1 MSRSKVNEQQG
12 DGEGFDQALNAHRD
26 MLLRGRSFSGRE
38 VLLKN
43 VKKGDFFR
51 RTPDAN
57 TTFIKGD
64 YFRDGGFNKYGAS
77 DAEDMNREV
86 FLKGNTKVWVDFTY

>member
-1 MSRSKVNEQQG
+1 MESISEELIMPKSMYRKKWQSRKPYS
-12 DGEGFDQALNAHRD
+12 
-26 MLLRGRSFSGRE
+26 RSFSGRE